1 MNKILSKIK
10 NASLKSKFLVGIL
23 GLAIAVP
30 GAILAWGPDRPTY
43 TMENPADHVTFNSIT
58 NAQGNFFS
66 GDERNFVLIRE
77 EGGNWVDQ
85 VDLQPGKTYEVFNY
99 FHNNA
104 STTLNSAEYNYAGI
118 AKNAKMDVNIPAT
131 VQPGEKAQF
140 LASVS
145 ADNASPNEVWDQAY
159 GTNTTSGVL
168 GIRIVS
174 GSATIH
180 SNGAVNGTKMP
191 DELFTTGANLGYDSL
206 NGEIPGCLP
215 YSGYV
220 SYKVKIVQPNF
231 EVSKK
236 VSKSGANDWQESI
249 SAKPGET
256 VDYLI
261 EYKNTGSTDQN
272 DVVLKDTLPE
282 GMTYVEGSSSIANAS
297 NNFTPTKISDGIT
310 SGGYIIG
317 NYTPGSNAYVKFSAK
332 MPSSEQLPCGDS
344 KLTNKATAST
354 ANGSKDDTADVT
366 TNKEC
371 KPSYSCDALTIT
383 KISRTKF
390 EFNTNYTINNTE
402 FTGVKYVV
410 KDSNGK
416 TVTDK
421 TVSNGTKLTYE
432 NSNAGK
438 YTVESTVITKDGN
451 ATSQKCKGSI
461 EVAKEDKPGV
471 SIQKTVNSQEK
482 ISIAANTD
490 FTYELVVRNTGN
502 VDLKDVVVSDDAPE
516 NVKFISADK
525 GTIKD
530 NKFSYTISTL
540 KVGASETI
548 KITAQATKTGISEKN
563 TACLDTPTVPGAPDD
578 CDDADI
584 VVPTPEEPVTPP
596 VTPEEPTIPT
606 TPSELPQTGPAEMI
620 SAVLGIGSVTAAL
633 GYYIASRK
641 QF

>member
-1 MNKILSKIK
+1 MRKLLKKVSNFVTKHPMIVATLL
-10 NASLKSKFLVGIL
+10 ASIIVP
-23 GLAIAVP
+23 AVVW
-30 GAILAWGPDRPTY
+30 AWGPDRPTF
-43 TMENPADHVTFNSIT
+43 TMEKPATYNTFNSIA
-58 NAQGNFFS
+58 NNPDI
-66 GDERNFVLIRE
+66 GDERNFVRARTVDGTQWSDDVKITQNGEYFIRMYVH
-77 EGGNWVDQ
+77 NDAAANLNQ
-85 VDLQPGKTYEVFNY
+85 V
-99 FHNNA
+99 
-104 STTLNSAEYNYAGI
+104 AEN
-118 AKNAKMDVNIPAT
+118 VS
-131 VQPGEKAQF
+131 AQF
-140 LASVS
+140 NVPTYQAKKIQIDGTLSS
-145 ADNASPNEVWDQAY
+145 SNASPKAVYDQVIF
-159 GTNTTSGVL
+159 SGDRDFKLTYVA
-168 GIRIVS
+168 
-174 GSATIH
+174 GSATYTNNVFTGGTAL
-180 SNGAVNGTKMP
+180 SDAVVNGNGAT
-191 DELFTTGANLGYDSL
+191 LGYDKL
-206 NGEIPGCLP
+206 DGKIPGCMQ
-215 YSGYV
+215 YSGWV
-220 SYKVKIVQPNF
+220 AFKVKAEIIPKGDF
-231 EVSKK
+231 TVSKTVRKNGDKTWSDSVK
-236 VSKSGANDWQESI
+236 VN
-249 SAKPGET
+249 PGDK
-256 VDYLI
+256 VDYQI
-261 EYKNTGSTDQN
+261 EFKNTGETNLDN
-272 DVVLKDTLPE
+272 V
-282 GMTYVEGSSSIANAS
+282 I
-297 NNFTPTKISDGIT
+297 ISDVLPKGVTIVPGSVYSANSTGTYNINEAIVDGGIKA
-310 SGGYIIG
+310 G
-317 NYTPGSNAYVKFSAK
+317 NYTPGANTLIKFTAQVAK
-332 MPSSEQLPCGDS
+332 NDDLPICG
-344 KLTNKATAST
+344 TNTLKNIAKATTSV
-354 ANGSKDDTADVT
+354 GQKEDGADVVVD
-366 TNKEC
+366 KDC
-371 KPSYSCDALTIT
+371 PKPKPSYSCDALTIT

-451 ATSQKCKGSI
+451 ATSQKCKGSF

-490 FTYELVVRNTGN
+490 FTYKLVVRNTGN

-596 VTPEEPTIPT
+596 VTPEEPTVPT
-606 TPSELPQTGPAEMI
+606 IPSELPQTGPAEMI